1 MTSSTLA
8 RAMMKDIEPLRSSLS
23 RMADAGEYEREGG
36 VETRD

>member
-1 MTSSTLA
+1 
-8 RAMMKDIEPLRSSLS
+8 MMKEMEPLRSSLS